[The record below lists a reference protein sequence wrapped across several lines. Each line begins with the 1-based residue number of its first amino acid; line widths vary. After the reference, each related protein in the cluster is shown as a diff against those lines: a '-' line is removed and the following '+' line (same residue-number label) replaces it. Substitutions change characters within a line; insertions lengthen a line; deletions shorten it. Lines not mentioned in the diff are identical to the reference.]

1 MPELLNLRLN
11 DFESISLN
19 QMKGIRLMKRVDS
32 KFVIPFATLPGILE
46 ELKYDYY
53 AQETNGKRIAEY
65 ATLYYDTP
73 DYEMYIAHQ
82 KGEQKRLKIRARSYI
97 DSDISFLEVKTKSDE
112 GITKKIRIEKDKTDV
127 MKDSFNFIT
136 INSPYTPEVLE
147 SKLWSIFRRITL
159 VNKAKTERLTID
171 IGLNYQNLCTNRK
184 VSLPDMV
191 IIEIKRNQFAYSPAI
206 DKLNQL
212 DVIQKGLSKYCLGIA
227 LTEEDIFRSESLK
240 LKISDISKITS
251 FLYD

>member
-11 DFESISLN
+11 DFESISLD

-32 KFVIPFATLPGILE
+32 KFVIPFSTLPGILDG
-46 ELKYDYY
+46 LKYDYY

-73 DYEMYIAHQ
+73 DYEMYVAHQ
-82 KGEQKRLKIRARSYI
+82 KGEQKRLKIRTRSYI
-97 DSDISFLEVKTKSDE
+97 DSNISFLEVKTKSDE
-112 GITKKIRIEKDKTDV
+112 GITKKIRVEKDKSDT
-127 MKDSFNFIT
+127 MKDSFGFIT
-136 INSPYTPEVLE
+136 VNSPYTPELLE
-147 SKLWSIFRRITL
+147 PKLWSIFRRMTL

-184 VSLPDMV
+184 VLLPDMA

-206 DKLNQL
+206 EKLEQL
-212 DVIQKGLSKYCLGIA
+212 EIIQKGLSKYCLGIA
-227 LTEEDIFRSESLK
+227 LTEKDIFKSESFK

-251 FLYD
+251 FLYG